1 MQIKVNQ
8 EIRDIKDAFLSGLSV
23 RQTIWS
29 AAALCAGFITFWNV
43 YTRFGSTDMA
53 SFLTLCASAPLALIG
68 FFKWHKMPAERVAL
82 CWLHALLMPRRLV
95 FKGSNI
101 HANEIEQ
108 LCTAARAVELNE
120 MKNRREKGKDALEK
134 DLEGRGAV
142 STGKHENSAQHAGD
156 DPGQAH
162 SE

>member
-8 EIRDIKDAFLSGLSV
+8 EIRDIKDEFLSGLSV

-68 FFKWHKMPAERVAL
+68 FFKWHKIVRRTCGVMLAACAL
-82 CWLHALLMPRRLV
+82 
-95 FKGSNI
+95 
-101 HANEIEQ
+101 
-108 LCTAARAVELNE
+108 
-120 MKNRREKGKDALEK
+120 DA
-134 DLEGRGAV
+134 
-142 STGKHENSAQHAGD
+142 S
-156 DPGQAH
+156 QACF
-162 SE
+162 

>member
-8 EIRDIKDAFLSGLSV
+8 EIRDIKDEFLSGLSV

-43 YTRFGSTDMA
+43 YTCFGSTDMA

-95 FKGSNI
+95 FKGRNI

-120 MKNRREKGKDALEK
+120 MKNRREK
-134 DLEGRGAV
+134 
-142 STGKHENSAQHAGD
+142 KHGSHYD
-156 DPGQAH
+156 
-162 SE
+162 